1 MAQYDVYKNPSLAQ
15 REAYPYMVDIQ
26 NDIFGN
32 YVTRLVMPLQRFK
45 SVPSSLPRRL
55 RTPLVIVGE
64 SLYLAPHLC
73 AAFPIRALGKTVT
86 QVAQQQALI
95 VDALDAVVSGV

>member
-1 MAQYDVYKNPSLAQ
+1 MAQYDVYKNPSSVQ

-45 SVPSSLPRRL
+45 TIPSSLPGRL
-55 RTPLVIVGE
+55 RTPLVIDGE
-64 SLYLAPHLC
+64 ALYLAPHLC
-73 AAFPIRALGKTVT
+73 AAFHVRTLGKTIVQVT
-86 QVAQQQALI
+86 RQQALI